1 MNRLS
6 KVPARWSRG
15 LGLVAA
21 AVALLTACGGGTT
34 QYDPFVAQR
43 VIAFGDDA
51 STLTSTGRRF
61 GVNGRDTDGNFDC
74 RQLPIWTQSL
84 AAAYGYVFAECNP
97 DNVEPR
103 AIMMAAAG
111 ARVADV
117 AAQVE
122 AMGRF
127 RERDLASVMAGAHDI
142 FDIYLQYPQQPESV
156 LLEQARERGRAMARV
171 VNRMVELGARVIVA
185 NLPDLGLTPYA
196 RQESVA
202 NNDPE
207 RAALISR
214 LSTAFNEQLGVTV
227 LLDGRFVGLVQ
238 IDLISQAIGR
248 APGFYGFSNI
258 SDGVCAVALP
268 DCTTGTLV
276 QNGDASTYLWADDKQ
291 FAPAGHGQLAAQAIG
306 RAQSNPF

>member
-1 MNRLS
+1 MNPLS
-6 KVPARWSRG
+6 KVPARWARTAAS
-15 LGLVAA
+15 LAA
-21 AVALLTACGGGTT
+21 AVALLAACGGGTT

-51 STLTSTGRRF
+51 STLTSTGRRH
-61 GVNGRDTDGNFDC
+61 GVNGLDADGNFDC
-74 RQLPIWTQSL
+74 RLLPIWTQSL
-84 AAAYGYVFAECNP
+84 ANAYGFVFAECNP

-122 AMGRF
+122 AMGSF
-127 RERDLASVMAGAHDI
+127 RDRDLAAVMAGAHDI
-142 FDIYLQYPQQPESV
+142 FDIYLQYPQQPEAA
-156 LLEQARERGRAMARV
+156 LIEQARARGRLMAQV
-171 VNRMVELGARVIVA
+171 VNRMVSLGAKVVVA

-196 RQESVA
+196 RRESTD
-202 NNDPE
+202 NNDPD

-214 LSTAFNEQLGVTV
+214 LTTVFNEQLGVNL

-248 APGFYGFSNI
+248 FPASYGFANI

-268 DCTTGTLV
+268 DCMQNTLV
-276 QNGDASTYLWADDKQ
+276 TDGNASTYLWADDKQ
-291 FAPAGHGQLAAQAIG
+291 FAPGGQDQLAAQAIG

>member
-1 MNRLS
+1 MNRPS
-6 KVPARWSRG
+6 KVPARWLRS
-15 LGLVAA
+15 LGFVAA

-43 VIAFGDDA
+43 VISFGDDA
-51 STLTSTGRRF
+51 STLTVSGHRH
-61 GVNGRDTDGNFDC
+61 GVNGLNTDGVFDC
-74 RQLPIWTQSL
+74 RLLPIWTQSL
-84 AAAYGYVFAECNP
+84 ANYYGYVFAECNP

-103 AIMMAAAG
+103 AIMKAAAG
-111 ARVADV
+111 ARIADV

-122 AMGRF
+122 SMGAF
-127 RERDLASVMAGAHDI
+127 RDRDLAAVMAGAHDI

-156 LLEQARERGRAMARV
+156 LIEQARESGRQMARV
-171 VNRMVELGARVIVA
+171 VNRMVSLGAKVIVA

-196 RQESVA
+196 RRESVD
-202 NNDPE
+202 NDDPN

-214 LSTAFNEQLGVTV
+214 LTTAFNEQLGVTL

-248 APGFYGFSNI
+248 FPGAYGFTNI
-258 SDGVCAVALP
+258 SDAVCANALP

-276 QNGDASTYLWADDKQ
+276 ENGNATTYLWANDKQ
-291 FAPAGHGQLAAQAIG
+291 FAPSGHSQLAVQAIG

>member
-1 MNRLS
+1 MNRLFT
-6 KVPARWSRG
+6 VPARWARR
-15 LGLVAA
+15 LGLAA
-21 AVALLTACGGGTT
+21 AAATLLVACGGGTT
-34 QYDPFVAQR
+34 QYDPFIAQR

-51 STLTSTGRRF
+51 STLTGTGRRH
-61 GVNGRDTDGNFDC
+61 GVNGLDTAGNFDC
-74 RQLPIWTQSL
+74 RLFPIWTQSL
-84 AAAYGYVFAECNP
+84 ANFYGYVFAECNP
-97 DNVEPR
+97 DNAEPR
-103 AIMMAAAG
+103 ALMRAAAG

-122 AMGRF
+122 AFGGF
-127 RERDLASVMAGAHDI
+127 RDRDLATVMAGAHDI

-156 LLEQARERGRAMARV
+156 LIAQARERGRLMGQV
-171 VNRMVELGARVIVA
+171 VNRMVALGAKVIVA

-196 RQESVA
+196 RRESA
-202 NNDPE
+202 DNNDPN

-214 LSTAFNEQLGVTV
+214 LTTAFNEQLGVTV

-248 APGFYGFSNI
+248 FPAAYGYTNI

-276 QNGDASTYLWADDKQ
+276 QNGEATVYLWADDKQ
-291 FAPAGHGQLAAQAIG
+291 FAPGGHSQLAVQAIG
-306 RAQSNPF
+306 RAQRNPF